1 VGAVIAPVFELF
13 FNNSKFS
20 PNHSKTKHGVL
31 QNLKILIKYEEGG
44 AGILSAFQF
53 FQQNH

>member
-20 PNHSKTKHGVL
+20 PNHSKTKHGVATKFE
-31 QNLKILIKYEEGG
+31 NVDEI
-44 AGILSAFQF
+44 
-53 FQQNH
+53 